1 MSYQY
6 DTAVVC
12 KNGHVVS
19 GNETNG
25 KAALYCEQ
33 CGEATVTR
41 CDTCNSPIR
50 GNSTYSGHFIS
61 MGTLAAFCYQ
71 CGKPYEWT
79 LRQIQAAKDLADE
92 VEGLDGAELS
102 KAKDSF
108 IVLVSD
114 TPQTPVA
121 AARVTKLLQKAGPVI
136 GGGIRDIVVSIAT
149 DAAKKMMGL

>member
-1 MSYQY
+1 MAF
-6 DTAVVC
+6 DTGQAC
-12 KNGHVVS
+12 LNGHIVTGDVNDGTRS
-19 GNETNG
+19 LFC
-25 KAALYCEQ
+25 AS
-33 CGEATVTR
+33 CGEATINACPSCER
-41 CDTCNSPIR
+41 LLR
-50 GNSTYSGHFIS
+50 GNERTDGWFVG
-61 MGTLAAFCYQ
+61 MTLPAFCFA
-71 CGKPYEWT
+71 CGKPFPWT
-79 LRQIQAAKDLADE
+79 ERRVQAAKDLADE
-92 VEGLDGAELS
+92 VEGLEGAELT

>member
-1 MSYQY
+1 LRQY
-6 DTAVVC
+6 KVGQAC
-12 KNGHVVS
+12 LNGHIIT
-19 GNETNG
+19 GDITNG
-25 KAALYCEQ
+25 SRADFCAT
-33 CGEATVTR
+33 CGEPTIKACPSCERAV
-41 CDTCNSPIR
+41 R
-50 GNSTYSGHFIS
+50 GNSETEYSVYGMDLPS
-61 MGTLAAFCYQ
+61 FCFA
-71 CGKPYEWT
+71 CGKPFPWT
-79 LRQIQAAKDLADE
+79 ERRVQAAKDLADE

-121 AARVTKLLQKAGPVI
+121 AARVVKLLQKAGPVI